1 VIDSPDPI
9 GDRLRAAMHHEAA
22 GVPVDEEAAL
32 GAVRAR
38 GAAARR
44 RRRTVLTGVGA
55 AVAVVAVSLA
65 VPRFGDDPDRTVIDS
80 DPAATTTIEPDPPAP
95 STPPTSSPDTTPGT
109 TGTDPAPGGTGS
121 PAPTTVPPDREGPP
135 GTTTDTPD
143 DAAGPSSFTRPPLW
157 PFRTAAE
164 VEEWQAAYAAGGTQ
178 PWHHDAEMTA
188 SLFTTQFLG
197 FTDVDQVLA
206 TLVLELRLVA
216 RKNRLGQGHE
226 LEDLRHGAAGLD
238 LPPGEGNGD
247 VHLAEPEPV
256 RRVRLHA
263 HHHLGFHIALAEV
276 DVSRLVLLKPHRDHG
291 IGFAVVVLD
300 DRVRLPELGRQLLVG
315 GEVREQLADR
325 VVDLLRVLEV
335 RQRSP
340 PVSGAGIL
348 VSRSYGSGVTIGIL
362 PPPYRSGKS
371 GAIVQG
377 AKAEGPFAMLFGSL
391 GSPMYGPG
399 TFGGNAGLG
408 PT

>member
-109 TGTDPAPGGTGS
+109 TGTDPAPGGTGP
-121 PAPTTVPPDREGPP
+121 PAPTTVPPDREGLP
-135 GTTTDTPD
+135 GTTTDMPD
-143 DAAGPSSFTRPPLW
+143 DAAGPSSFTGPPLW

-206 TLVLELRLVA
+206 SDV
-216 RKNRLGQGHE
+216 
-226 LEDLRHGAAGLD
+226 D
-238 LPPGEGNGD
+238 GD
-247 VHLAEPEPV
+247 EAYVTVGYEAEPGSGNLSPAARIHL
-256 RRVRLHA
+256 RRYGSGEEA
-263 HHHLGFHIALAEV
+263 PWEV
-276 DVSRLVLLKPHRDHG
+276 VGTADTTLS
-291 IGFAVVVLD
+291 LD
-300 DRVRLPELGRQLLVG
+300 TP
-315 GEVREQLADR
+315 
-325 VVDLLRVLEV
+325 
-335 RQRSP
+335 
-340 PVSGAGIL
+340 
-348 VSRSYGSGVTIGIL
+348 SYGSTATSPLTVGGVITGVDESL
-362 PPPYRSGKS
+362 RVQVRQPSSAAPLGESCCEPAGGESS
-371 GAIVQG
+371 PWQSTVTFTGATDPALTVVVSTGGHVQDV
-377 AKAEGPFAMLFGSL
+377 ERFAITALR
-391 GSPMYGPG
+391 
-399 TFGGNAGLG
+399 T
-408 PT
+408 